1 MRYFIP
7 NDSIMVVIQNSINDN
22 SINEQSL
29 IDTLQCVIT
38 DLGKGESELLIRIV
52 DRDEIQALN
61 NTYRHKDKPTNV
73 LSFPSDLPIEID
85 ESIMGDV
92 VICTD
97 VVLEEARKQKKTFE
111 NHLIH
116 MAVHGTLHLLGYD
129 HIEENDAIEMEDL
142 EIKILEK
149 LGIKNPYN

>member
-1 MRYFIP
+1 MRHFIP
-7 NDSIMVVIQNSINDN
+7 NDSIMVVIQNSINDDL
-22 SINEQSL
+22 INEQVL
-29 IDTLQCVIT
+29 IDTLQHVIT

-52 DRDEIQALN
+52 DRDEIQTLN

-85 ESIMGDV
+85 ESILGDV

-97 VVLEEARKQKKTFE
+97 VVLEEANEQKKTFD
-111 NHLIH
+111 NHLTH

-129 HIEENDAIEMEDL
+129 HIEENDAIKMEAL

-149 LGIKNPYN
+149 MKIANPYE

>member
-1 MRYFIP
+1 
-7 NDSIMVVIQNSINDN
+7 MVVIQNSINDN

-29 IDTLQCVIT
+29 IDTLQRVIT

>member
-29 IDTLQCVIT
+29 IDTLQRVIT

>member
-1 MRYFIP
+1 
-7 NDSIMVVIQNSINDN
+7 MVVIQNSINDN